1 MIHPSRPADCDFFSF
16 VSESSLGFEAG
27 IGPIPAYRS
36 GTSAFA
42 AKATVAKDNE
52 GFEGTHFKL
61 EPPLFGQ
68 AGDNPVT
75 IFAFKCSNFDTGHL
89 DGKFDDSTLW
99 PANPR
104 VEPVRDEGRFFPV
117 NH

>member
-52 GFEGTHFKL
+52 RFEGTHFKL

-89 DGKFDDSTLW
+89 DGKFTTRYFGLPTL
-99 PANPR
+99 AQNPF
-104 VEPVRDEGRFFPV
+104 VMKVGFFP
-117 NH
+117 